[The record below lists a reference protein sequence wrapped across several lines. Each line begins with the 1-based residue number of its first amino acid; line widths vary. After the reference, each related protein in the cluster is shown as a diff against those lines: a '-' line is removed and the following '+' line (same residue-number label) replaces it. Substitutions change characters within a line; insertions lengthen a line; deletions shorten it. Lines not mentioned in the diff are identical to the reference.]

1 MTNQRGFEHCL
12 LATID
17 LGYEAQTQAWHLRVI
32 ERNRLQKLVARFGMN
47 FQAHHFNSFR
57 ASFITLSAG
66 NV

>member
-1 MTNQRGFEHCL
+1 MTNQRRFQQCS

-17 LGYEAQTQAWHLRVI
+17 LGDKAQTQAWRLRVVK
-32 ERNRLQKLVARFGMN
+32 RSRLEKLFARFGMN

-57 ASFITLSAG
+57 ASFITSSAG